1 MTTDSPPTHQPS
13 LLIIDDHAILL
24 EGLGIVLKHEMP
36 DLELHTASS
45 IHAALQL
52 ELQPCGIVV
61 DIKLPGL
68 NGLDGVTL
76 LRKRW
81 PLARLIMLSAQDDE
95 FTRNNALER
104 GVHCFLSKSENSP
117 HIAATIRNQL
127 LSDNQAPFPLP
138 RGEQDFL
145 TPRQCEVLELLCGGL
160 SNKLIARELKL
171 SDNTVRRHV
180 QDILSYFGVANRTE
194 AVFEARRRGYIR

>member
-1 MTTDSPPTHQPS
+1 MTTASVPS

-24 EGLGIVLKHEMP
+24 EGLGIALKQDMP
-36 DLELHTASS
+36 DLEVHTASS
-45 IHAALQL
+45 IHAALQQAL
-52 ELQPCGIVV
+52 APTGIVV

-76 LRKRW
+76 LKKRW
-81 PLARLIMLSAQDDE
+81 PLARLVMLSAQDDE
-95 FTRNNALER
+95 YTRNNALER
-104 GVHCFLSKSENSP
+104 GVHCFLSKAESSP
-117 HIAATIRNQL
+117 HIVARIRAL
-127 LSDNQAPFPLP
+127 LLDEGSSPQPAS

-145 TPRQCEVLELLCGGL
+145 TARQCEVLELLCDGL

-180 QDILSYFGVANRTE
+180 QDILGYFGVSNRTE
-194 AVFEARRRGYIR
+194 AVFEARRRGYVR

>member
-1 MTTDSPPTHQPS
+1 
-13 LLIIDDHAILL
+13 
-24 EGLGIVLKHEMP
+24 MP

-81 PLARLIMLSAQDDE
+81 PLAPADHALSAQDDR
-95 FTRNNALER
+95 FTRNCALER
-104 GVHCFLSKSENSP
+104 GVHCFCPSP
-117 HIAATIRNQL
+117 KTARTSPPPSATSCLATIKP
-127 LSDNQAPFPLP
+127 PFPA
-138 RGEQDFL
+138 RSEQDFL
-145 TPRQCEVLELLCGGL
+145 TPRQCEMLELLCGGL

-180 QDILSYFGVANRTE
+180 QDILSYFGVPLDPKPSLKPGAGDTSGDP
-194 AVFEARRRGYIR
+194 AGTQSHSP

>member
-1 MTTDSPPTHQPS
+1 MTTASVPS

-24 EGLGIVLKHEMP
+24 EGLGIVLKQEMP

-45 IHAALQL
+45 IHAALQQ
-52 ELQPCGIVV
+52 ELAPTGIVV

-76 LRKRW
+76 LKKRW
-81 PLARLIMLSAQDDE
+81 PLARLVMLSAQDDE
-95 FTRNNALER
+95 YTRNNALER
-104 GVHCFLSKSENSP
+104 GVHCFLSKAESSP
-117 HIAATIRNQL
+117 HIVARIRAL
-127 LSDNQAPFPLP
+127 LLDEGGSPQPAS

-145 TPRQCEVLELLCGGL
+145 TARQCEVLELLCDGL

-180 QDILSYFGVANRTE
+180 QDILGYFGVSNRTE
-194 AVFEARRRGYIR
+194 AVFEARRRGYVR

>member
-1 MTTDSPPTHQPS
+1 MTTASVPS

-24 EGLGIVLKHEMP
+24 EGLGIALKQDMP
-36 DLELHTASS
+36 DLEVHTASS
-45 IHAALQL
+45 IHAALQQAL
-52 ELQPCGIVV
+52 APTGIVV

-76 LRKRW
+76 LKKRW
-81 PLARLIMLSAQDDE
+81 PLARLVMLSAQDDE
-95 FTRNNALER
+95 YTRNNALER
-104 GVHCFLSKSENSP
+104 GVHCFLSKAESSP
-117 HIAATIRNQL
+117 HIVARIRALLLAKDGEQQPAA
-127 LSDNQAPFPLP
+127 

-145 TPRQCEVLELLCGGL
+145 TARQCEVLELLCDGL

-180 QDILSYFGVANRTE
+180 QDILGYFAVSNRTE
-194 AVFEARRRGYIR
+194 AVFEARRRGYVR